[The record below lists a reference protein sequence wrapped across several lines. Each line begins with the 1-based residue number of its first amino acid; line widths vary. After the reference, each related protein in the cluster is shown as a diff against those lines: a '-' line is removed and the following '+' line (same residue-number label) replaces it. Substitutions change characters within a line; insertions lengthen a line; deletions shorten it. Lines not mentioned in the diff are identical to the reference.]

1 VPQQVFVHA
10 GAHLVALA
18 APFGELLF
26 ILGRTFAGFLFSF
39 SISAASAISSACAAL
54 LAYRGRRIHHQLEN
68 FIFGG
73 GDFFFRE
80 LDLVQQSFVLLVGF
94 NVKRLI
100 AILGNLSRRSAM
112 AVSYLRR
119 RLHPLDGGLSF
130 FQLQLVSASLCSMAR
145 LVWEVRRFRPA
156 GGDCLIRLLQV
167 QQVFYFWK
175 HPGRTQ
181 I

>member
-1 VPQQVFVHA
+1 VIPNFGDAAAAKLCHPFIVPQQVFVHA

-26 ILGRTFAGFLFSF
+26 ILGRTFAGFLFF
-39 SISAASAISSACAAL
+39 LFDLGRFCYQFRLCRLYL
-54 LAYRGRRIHHQLEN
+54 LIAGVGIHHQLEN

-100 AILGNLSRRSAM
+100 AILGNLSPEVGDGSVVLAAAASSALT
-112 AVSYLRR
+112 A
-119 RLHPLDGGLSF
+119 
-130 FQLQLVSASLCSMAR
+130 A
-145 LVWEVRRFRPA
+145 
-156 GGDCLIRLLQV
+156 
-167 QQVFYFWK
+167 
-175 HPGRTQ
+175 
-181 I
+181 